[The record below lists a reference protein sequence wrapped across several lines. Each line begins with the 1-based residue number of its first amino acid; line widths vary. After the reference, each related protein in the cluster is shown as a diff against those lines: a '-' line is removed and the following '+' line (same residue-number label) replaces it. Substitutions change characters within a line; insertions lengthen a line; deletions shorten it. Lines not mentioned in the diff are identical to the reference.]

1 MSIIG
6 KKTDILYCDH
16 FKILLPK
23 HKLTDAEVDLALI
36 VKSINNN
43 EIEMKFGEIS
53 SSNSNNLS
61 LSGTLDVTGDTSVS
75 TFDSSGATS
84 LATGGGVVNIA
95 STGVMTT
102 VKGTLNVDEA
112 VTLSSISPG
121 TPSDSIL
128 YLDSSSNVKKA
139 TLTNV
144 CFLKGTKITMSD
156 KTQKNIEDL
165 TLQDIVLT
173 YNIFYL
179 SNNTN
184 KDSISKWS
192 ANNIKGN
199 YSTSKIR
206 NLWVNPTESYLVI
219 NNKLKVTKQHLIFF
233 KRNSKYYFNY
243 AEKLLLNDE
252 LFTDNN
258 IYEKITSI
266 EEIKEKINV
275 YNFEIY
281 KDFTY
286 FAENYLVHHYC
297 DLCSGYS
304 NII

>member
-1 MSIIG
+1 
-6 KKTDILYCDH
+6 
-16 FKILLPK
+16 
-23 HKLTDAEVDLALI
+23 
-36 VKSINNN
+36 
-43 EIEMKFGEIS
+43 
-53 SSNSNNLS
+53 
-61 LSGTLDVTGDTSVS
+61 
-75 TFDSSGATS
+75 
-84 LATGGGVVNIA
+84 
-95 STGVMTT
+95 MTT
-102 VKGTLNVDEA
+102 VKGTLNVKEA
-112 VTLSSISPG
+112 VTLDEALDVSGDVTLLSISTG
-121 TPSDSIL
+121 TPSNNIL
-128 YLDSSSNVKKA
+128 YLDNHKIKSASLSE
-139 TLTNV
+139 V
-144 CFLKGTKITMSD
+144 CFLKGTKITLSD
-156 KTQKNIEDL
+156 RTQKNIEEL

-192 ANNIKGN
+192 ANDIKGN
-199 YSTSKIR
+199 FSSSKIR
-206 NLWVNPTESYLVI
+206 NLWVNPTDSYLVI
-219 NNKLKVTKQHLIFF
+219 NNKLKVTKKHLIFF
-233 KRNSKYYFNY
+233 KRNDKYYFNY

-258 IYEKITSI
+258 SYEKITSI
-266 EEIKEKINV
+266 EEVKEKINV